1 MREGADAGGRRP
13 ARPED
18 LRIAGITLFSTVD
31 WPDRLAA
38 TLFLQGC
45 PWDCF
50 YCHNPALIDPRRAGE
65 VSWDDAL
72 ADLESRRGLI
82 DGVVLSGGEPTMQ
95 RATLPAIQEL
105 RRRGF
110 AVGLHTAGAF
120 PLLLARI
127 LPFVDWVGLDIK
139 ATADEYA
146 TVTGRAR
153 SGELAWRSLELVL
166 ASADLR
172 RGTRHPLDYEVRTTA
187 HPAATDDE
195 ELCRLGDAIADR
207 GVTTWAVQRARA
219 AGARSPLPRVEP
231 APAGARLAL
240 DALPTDRFAHL
251 TLR

>member
-1 MREGADAGGRRP
+1 MSERSDAAGRRP

-50 YCHNPALIDPRRAGE
+50 YCHNPALIDPRARGS
-65 VSWDDAL
+65 VSWDDAV

-195 ELCRLGDAIADR
+195 ELCRLGDDLAGR
-207 GVTTWAVQRARA
+207 GVSSWAVQRARST
-219 AGARSPLPRVEP
+219 GARAPLPRVE
-231 APAGARLAL
+231 APDAGARLAL
-240 DALPTDRFAHL
+240 DGLPSDRFAHL
-251 TLR
+251 TVR